1 MIGRIGGYYM
11 EMNEQG
17 MLYGLYGS
25 YVNKSKVVGYC
36 KYHRCALTARTLKC
50 HECLNKQ
57 CNALQKCEEH
67 DYWRQRAQKKE
78 WRKSR
83 KERLN

>member
-17 MLYGLYGS
+17 RIYGLYGS
-25 YVNKSKVVGYC
+25 YIDQSKMVGYC
-36 KYHRCALTARTLKC
+36 KYHRAALTVRTLKC

-67 DYWRQRAQKKE
+67 DYWRQRARKKE
-78 WRKSR
+78 LRKTR

>member
-1 MIGRIGGYYM
+1 M

-17 MLYGLYGS
+17 KLSGLYGS
-25 YVNKSKVVGYC
+25 YIDKSKMVGYC
-36 KYHRCALTARTLKC
+36 KYHRAALTVRTLKC
-50 HECLNKQ
+50 HQCLYKQ

-67 DYWRQRAQKKE
+67 DFWRQQAQRKE
-78 WRKSR
+78 WRKAR

>member
-1 MIGRIGGYYM
+1 M
-11 EMNEQG
+11 EMNESGQ
-17 MLYGLYGS
+17 LYGLYGS

-36 KYHRCALTARTLKC
+36 KHHHAALTVRTLKC

-57 CNALQKCEEH
+57 CHALQKYEEH

-78 WRKSR
+78 LRKAR

>member
-1 MIGRIGGYYM
+1 M
-11 EMNEQG
+11 EMNTQKT
-17 MLYGLYGS
+17 LHGLYGS
-25 YVNKSKVVGYC
+25 QIKKSKVVGYC
-36 KYHRCALTARTLKC
+36 WHHHAALTAHTMKC

-57 CNALQKCEEH
+57 CDALQKYEEH

-78 WRKSR
+78 WRKAR

>member
-1 MIGRIGGYYM
+1 
-11 EMNEQG
+11 

-36 KYHRCALTARTLKC
+36 KYHHCALTVRTLKC

-57 CNALQKCEEH
+57 CNALQKYEEH
-67 DYWRQRAQKKE
+67 DYWRQREAIKARKREKKLAGG
-78 WRKSR
+78 
-83 KERLN
+83 LN